1 MAFYQLR
8 MKYSFF
14 CKETPY
20 HLKYQHSFRIT
31 SGNKD
36 IVLHNM
42 ETALFLRL
50 WAKYLQKVKKLSKI
64 RQLQDNLISIAKN
77 SLLRGM
83 PKAHF

>member
-14 CKETPY
+14 CEETPY
-20 HLKYQHSFRIT
+20 NLKYQHSFRIT

-42 ETALFLRL
+42 ETALFLQL

-64 RQLQDNLISIAKN
+64 RQHQDNLISIGKN
-77 SLLRGM
+77 SLLKGM